1 MAVAEA
7 MRALEEAQND
17 WRQWLVDRGLRET
30 FSPDLVADLRGRVDI
45 ARGHLANVREWQ
57 RRIAAIRK
65 DIDEYAERVQPL
77 AARPRNTVGEC
88 LGV

>member
-1 MAVAEA
+1 MKRPSA
-7 MRALEEAQND
+7 REEAQND
-17 WRQWLVDRGLRET
+17 WRQWLANRGLRET

-45 ARGHLANVREWQ
+45 ARSHLANVREWQ

-77 AARPRNTVGEC
+77 GIV
-88 LGV
+88 